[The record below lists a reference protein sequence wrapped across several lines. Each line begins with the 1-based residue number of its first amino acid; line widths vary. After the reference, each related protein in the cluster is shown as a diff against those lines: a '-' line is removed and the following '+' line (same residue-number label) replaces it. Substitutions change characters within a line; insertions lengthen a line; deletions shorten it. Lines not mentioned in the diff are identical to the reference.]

1 MNISVIV
8 PTYNRA
14 DTLPKALTSIQ
25 QQTVAVDEIIVV
37 DDGSTDKTLEIVTK
51 DFPQVKLISQDNS
64 GVSCA
69 RNRGIRSSTSDW
81 IAFLDSD
88 DEWLPDKINQIKK
101 EQSLHQDINLF
112 HSDEIWIRN
121 GVRVNPMKKHAKMGG
136 DIFKNC
142 LPLCVISPSASVLH
156 KSLFSDIGLFN
167 EALPACEDYDLWL
180 RICHR
185 YPVHYIDQ
193 LLIRKYGGHA
203 DQLSQKHWGMDRFR
217 IRSLHSLM
225 QLPTLSDQQKSL
237 TTLMLIKKLKVVL
250 KGAYKHLNSKLI
262 DEFEPLLNHY
272 ENIEC

>member
-1 MNISVIV
+1 
-8 PTYNRA
+8 
-14 DTLPKALTSIQ
+14 
-25 QQTVAVDEIIVV
+25 
-37 DDGSTDKTLEIVTK
+37 
-51 DFPQVKLISQDNS
+51 
-64 GVSCA
+64 
-69 RNRGIRSSTSDW
+69 
-81 IAFLDSD
+81 
-88 DEWLPDKINQIKK
+88 
-101 EQSLHQDINLF
+101 
-112 HSDEIWIRN
+112 
-121 GVRVNPMKKHAKMGG
+121 MKKHKKTGG

-217 IRSLHSLM
+217 IWSLHSLM
-225 QLPTLSDQQKSL
+225 QLPTLTEQQKSL
-237 TTLMLIKKLKVVL
+237 TILTLIKKLKVVL

-262 DEFEPLLNHY
+262 DEFEPLLKHY